1 MDKAVE
7 IVTINLNPSD
17 RMRLDQQINDQMEK
31 QSYGHHQYNKL
42 GLGFELPTNWPA
54 DINCEVTLAQLVVV
68 GVKLNMQI
76 EIADLNMG
84 RWHR

>member
-1 MDKAVE
+1 MDKAIE
-7 IVTINLNPSD
+7 IVTIKLNSSD
-17 RMRLDQQINDQMEK
+17 RMRLDQQVNDQMEK
-31 QSYGHHQYNKL
+31 QGHGRYQYDKL
-42 GLGFELPTNWPA
+42 GLGFELPVNWPA

-84 RWHR
+84 RWQK